1 MAMHCLA
8 SPEGLKINCEKLAA
22 LGGFKNAKSANA
34 SWLVVK
40 KKLLAGSESDNGATD
55 SVSPPTA
62 ANETGNGTIADD
74 EASPATESPKK
85 KGGRKSQVTAVEGD
99 DVAPEEDEKATPIK
113 KRARKPKD
121 PNATLAKRAKKEV
134 KVEHTEDDTET
145 GADAQLHGGSSIFG
159 DGQDGSAH
167 IKMEEDAAGDTDHD
181 EQAGVDE
188 EVLTAAI

>member
-1 MAMHCLA
+1 M
-8 SPEGLKINCEKLAA
+8 
-22 LGGFKNAKSANA
+22 GGFKNAKSANA

-55 SVSPPTA
+55 GVSPPTA

-85 KGGRKSQVTAVEGD
+85 KGGRKPHAPAVEGD
-99 DVAPEEDEKATPIK
+99 DLAPEEDEKATPIK

-121 PNATLAKRAKKEV
+121 PNATPAKRAKKGL
-134 KVEHTEDDTET
+134 KVEPAKDETET
-145 GADAQLHGGSSIFG
+145 TADAQLHGRSSIFG

-167 IKMEEDAAGDTDHD
+167 IKMEEDVACDTDHD
-181 EQAGVDE
+181 EQVGVDE